1 METIFDHSV
10 TNDEFRNLFPGYKT
24 KVDYLLY
31 TSDFTRFMDIYKLYE
46 FRGENDKARS
56 YLQKTRDLLNYF

>member
-10 TNDEFRNLFPGYKT
+10 TDDEFRNLFSNYKT
-24 KVDYLLY
+24 KADYLLY
-31 TSDFTRFMDIYKLYE
+31 TNTFICYIDIYMLYE

-56 YLQKTRDLLNYF
+56 YLQKTRDLLSL